1 MKSIHVASENISTCL
16 LFIRF
21 YPEIPEL
28 PGNSDFPTGL
38 VYVRFLKAHFQFLTA
53 DYKQE
58 EEVGEKG

>member
-1 MKSIHVASENISTCL
+1 M
-16 LFIRF
+16 
-21 YPEIPEL
+21 PEL

-38 VYVRFLKAHFQFLTA
+38 VYVRFLRARFQFLTA